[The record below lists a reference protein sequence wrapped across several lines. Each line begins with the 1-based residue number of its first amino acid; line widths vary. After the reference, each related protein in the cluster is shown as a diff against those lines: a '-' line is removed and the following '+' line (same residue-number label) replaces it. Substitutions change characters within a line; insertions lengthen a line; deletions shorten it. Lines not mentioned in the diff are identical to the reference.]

1 MAGSIFDGMNLGD
14 NLNVFKKQTNSQM
27 GTVREGVLTPMDV
40 TGDKMKEGVALVK
53 PQDTSLKGTISGYKS
68 SAVSELDGIIGML
81 SGGLLNT
88 KDITKAI
95 KVGPD
100 GVSLSDDNIL
110 SSAAG
115 EMGVSISGK
124 TSAMRK
130 LASMVTDEFRS
141 ITGVNM
147 NGVITT
153 DGKGYRING
162 NWRNSVGRETMAM
175 IQKFTGIDEF
185 VDTSVT
191 NAMYNSVMKMAA
203 GLGMSDSYKSI
214 YDLYRDRRSA
224 QQIMIDAVRTM
235 ISRGDIVS
243 IDAVLALLDQQGINA
258 INAGYPE
265 FIKTLFRSF
274 RFDEDVFPEDYPV
287 LQAKLLSVLTRV
299 CGPEWWMTYT
309 QFGYAYDLTLI
320 NSASKDMIVLLG
332 TVDYLQPMIAA
343 AGMFQEQSAVTELKL
358 AFKDAPVFDL

>member
-14 NLNVFKKQTNSQM
+14 NLNVFKKQTNTQM
-27 GTVREGVLTPMDV
+27 GTVREGVLSPMNV
-40 TGDKMKEGVALVK
+40 TGDKLNEGVALVK
-53 PQDTSLKGTISGYKS
+53 PQDTSLKGTISNYKS

-95 KVGPD
+95 KIGPD

-110 SSAAG
+110 SAASG
-115 EMGVSISGK
+115 QMGVPVSGK

-130 LASMVTDEFRS
+130 LASMVTGEFKA
-141 ITGVNM
+141 ITGVNI

-175 IQKFTGIDEF
+175 IQKFTGIAEF

-214 YDLYRDRRSA
+214 FDLYKDRRSA
-224 QQIMIDAVRTM
+224 QQVMIDAVRTM
-235 ISRGDIVS
+235 IARGDIVS
-243 IDAVLALLDQQGINA
+243 IDAVLELLDQQGINA

-274 RFDEDVFPEDYPV
+274 SFDQDVFPEDYPV

-299 CGPEWWMTYT
+299 CGAEWWMAYT

-320 NSASKDMIVLLG
+320 NSASPDMLTLLSD
-332 TVDYLQPMIAA
+332 VEYLQPMIAA
-343 AGMFQEQSAVTELKL
+343 AGMFRERSAVTELKRSL
-358 AFKDAPVFDL
+358 KDAPVFDI